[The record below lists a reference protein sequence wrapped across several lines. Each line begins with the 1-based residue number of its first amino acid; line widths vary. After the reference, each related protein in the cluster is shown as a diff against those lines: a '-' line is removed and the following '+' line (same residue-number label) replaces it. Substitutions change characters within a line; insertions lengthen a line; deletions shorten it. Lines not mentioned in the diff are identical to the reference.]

1 MTFDEKRRTMRRMIA
16 CLLVVFAVCL
26 MSPAQTVAPQY
37 VLNINY
43 FGSGIYGQTSGVD
56 NVFGYQLTTNFQ
68 LEGDLLAAPGG
79 GVSDYLAG
87 ASYDLCGVKA
97 IENALALTSLN
108 CGKMEP
114 FVALT
119 GGEGRVQQTGLPV
132 NSSPAFMAKIGVS
145 IPNAAGS
152 FAPEFVGG
160 YGDFGPSVTGQSNKG
175 LFFYSGFTFGGGTNA
190 AATQAK
196 IARRQRSDAKKQAR
210 LLKAMQQ
217 K

>member
-1 MTFDEKRRTMRRMIA
+1 
-16 CLLVVFAVCL
+16 
-26 MSPAQTVAPQY
+26 MSLALSSLPSAAQVVAPQY
-37 VLNINY
+37 SLNINY

-56 NVFGYQLTTNFQ
+56 SVFGYQLTTNFT
-68 LEGDLLAAPGG
+68 LEGDLLTAPSG

-97 IENALALTSLN
+97 IENALALTALN

-119 GGEGRVQQTGLPV
+119 AGEGRVGQGTAPV
-132 NSSPAFMAKIGVS
+132 NGAPAFMAKIGVS
-145 IPNAAGS
+145 IPNASGS

-160 YGDFGPSVTGQSNKG
+160 YGDFGPSITGQSNKG
-175 LFFYSGFTFGGGTNA
+175 LFFYSGFTFGGGSNP

-196 IARRQRSDAKKQAR
+196 IARRNRADAKKLKRMQAA
-210 LLKAMQQ
+210 LKQAAAGN
-217 K
+217 